1 MADVLVVEDNEELA
15 AFVADA
21 LRKRSH
27 SVTIS
32 GTAED
37 ALDRMKGGAKF
48 DAIVLDGMLP
58 GMDGAELLREL
69 DGSTVPPVPTIV
81 TSAMLDLSRL
91 KAKRWPIVERV
102 EKPFQ
107 IETLINA
114 VENAARKGA

>member
-1 MADVLVVEDNEELA
+1 MADVLLVEDNDELA
-15 AFVADA
+15 VFMKDA
-21 LRKRSH
+21 LAKRGH
-27 SVTIS
+27 AVTIS

-37 ALDRMKGGAKF
+37 ALDRLKLGARF
-48 DAIVLDGMLP
+48 DAMVLDGMLP

-69 DGSTVPPVPTIV
+69 DGSEIPPVATIV

-107 IETLINA
+107 IEILINA
-114 VENAARKGA
+114 VENAARKRD